1 MITFLFFTRFP
12 ISAPCMFPP
21 PSSCGAVGIC
31 PDPCEA
37 GSAPPCS
44 LSPRT
49 VSWSPPSFSDPRHR
63 CPETVDMPVTVQ
75 HVRHHGLVADRV
87 DHYAVWFRITLP
99 ADSPHSPPLASPIFK
114 CSTHRYGYPHL
125 SDNPCAN
132 KAFLRLHMR
141 VLRTV
146 VFVFSVKRFRKTVLT
161 RHICIHPING
171 YEQAIP

>member
-44 LSPRT
+44 LSLALSPDLLHRFPTHVT
-49 VSWSPPSFSDPRHR
+49 VVQK
-63 CPETVDMPVTVQ
+63 TVDMPVTVQ

-161 RHICIHPING
+161 STSVSTR
-171 YEQAIP
+171 

>member
-44 LSPRT
+44 LSLALSPDLLHRFPTHVT
-49 VSWSPPSFSDPRHR
+49 VVQK
-63 CPETVDMPVTVQ
+63 TVDMPVTVQ

-87 DHYAVWFRITLP
+87 DHYAVWFRITLRQT
-99 ADSPHSPPLASPIFK
+99 ARTPHLWQAPSSNALPIDMVIHISPIILVRTRPSSDYICEF
-114 CSTHRYGYPHL
+114 YGRLFLFSL
-125 SDNPCAN
+125 S
-132 KAFLRLHMR
+132 KG
-141 VLRTV
+141 
-146 VFVFSVKRFRKTVLT
+146 SEKRF
-161 RHICIHPING
+161 
-171 YEQAIP
+171 